1 MPELPEVET
10 IARTLAPC
18 LEGRRLVGIRVLN
31 KGTWQGGIAPE
42 AVCADGPRSVLGTGR
57 RGKVLL
63 VRFAPP
69 ARPDGVSSLA
79 FHLKMTGRLFVYPAG
94 TQPGPH
100 TRVVFDLDD
109 GQRLFFDDARKF
121 GYARAVNPAE
131 LAAWPFWQKLG
142 PEPLSLDDETFVGL
156 FCKRSVAM
164 KSLLLDQTVIAGI
177 GNIYADESLFRA
189 GIRPSTPG
197 RRVPEARLRTL
208 RRVLV
213 EVLEESIAACGSSIK
228 DYRTARGDA
237 GSFQNAFRV
246 YGRGG
251 KPCVTCGRALK
262 QEKIAGRTT
271 VYCPHCQPARG

>member
-18 LEGRRLVGIRVLN
+18 LQGRSVAGIRVLN
-31 KGTWQGGIAPE
+31 KGTWQGGLPPE
-42 AVCADGPRSVLGTGR
+42 AVCGKGPRPVLGTGR

-63 VRFAPP
+63 VRLAPP
-69 ARPDGVSSLA
+69 PVPDGVTDLA

-94 TQPGPH
+94 TEPGPH

-142 PEPLSLDDETFVGL
+142 PEPLEVNEATFAGL
-156 FCKRSVAM
+156 FARRSAAI
-164 KSLLLDQTVIAGI
+164 KGLLLDQTVIAGI

-189 GIRPSTPG
+189 GIRPSAPG
-197 RRVPEARLRTL
+197 GRLDAATLAGL
-208 RRVLV
+208 RRALV
-213 EVLEESIAACGSSIK
+213 EVLEESIMACGSSIR

-251 KPCVTCGRALK
+251 QACVACGRALK
-262 QEKIAGRTT
+262 QDKIAGRTT
-271 VYCPHCQPARG
+271 VYCPHCQPAR